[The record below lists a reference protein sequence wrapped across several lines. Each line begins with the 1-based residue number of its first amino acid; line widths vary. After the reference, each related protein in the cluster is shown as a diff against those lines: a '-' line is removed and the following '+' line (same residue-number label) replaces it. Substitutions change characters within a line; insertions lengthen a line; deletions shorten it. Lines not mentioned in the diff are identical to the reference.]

1 MTRGPCKSGF
11 SFYAALKLCTCFIQP
26 RELIQKQLLTTH

>member
-1 MTRGPCKSGF
+1 MTRGPGKSGF
-11 SFYAALKLCTCFIQP
+11 SFYAAFKLCTCFIQP